1 MPRSR
6 YRRHR
11 RLEWTNSMQS
21 SVTLVAVE
29 ELVTTAQ
36 QQRQQAERTYLEN
49 SPTSAT
55 APEPRPHRIPQAPSS
70 LSRTTEQP
78 ARARRRSAPGVV
90 AHTARVVRSDS
101 EQTASSG
108 DAQDRSAKDPHGF
121 ASRLKRKLKI
131 PFAYL
136 HESILG
142 PQARGLHPG
151 VNSYYSVSTH

>member
-6 YRRHR
+6 HRRHR

-29 ELVTTAQ
+29 GAVAAAQ
-36 QQRQQAERTYLEN
+36 QEERAYLEN

-55 APEPRPHRIPQAPSS
+55 APERRPHSTQTPNSLSHTTGSSARPHRQS
-70 LSRTTEQP
+70 T
-78 ARARRRSAPGVV
+78 PGYV
-90 AHTARVVRSDS
+90 ASTARVARSNS
-101 EQTASSG
+101 EQTTSSG
-108 DAQDRSAKDPHGF
+108 DAHDESTKTAHGL
-121 ASRLKRKLKI
+121 ASRLKRKLKV
-131 PFAYL
+131 PFTFL

-142 PQARGLHPG
+142 PQIRGSHPG